1 MVKLV
6 IVDDD
11 EDLLEMVTMVLHTR
25 GMAIKGLANGKLL
38 LESLTIEKPDIVLM
52 DIYLGDND
60 GRILCKQLKNS
71 REYSAIPI
79 VLYSAG
85 NISKASIVDS
95 LADDFIQKPFDLSS
109 LFKRIQENL
118 KKRRPSQ

>member
-1 MVKLV
+1 M
-6 IVDDD
+6 DDD
-11 EDLLEMVTMVLHTR
+11 EDLLEMLTMVFRAR
-25 GMAIKGLANGKLL
+25 GDTEIKGFARGSLL
-38 LESLTIEKPDIVLM
+38 LEGLAIEKPDMVLM

-109 LFKRIQENL
+109 LFTRIQKNL
-118 KKRRPSQ
+118 TNPPSSN